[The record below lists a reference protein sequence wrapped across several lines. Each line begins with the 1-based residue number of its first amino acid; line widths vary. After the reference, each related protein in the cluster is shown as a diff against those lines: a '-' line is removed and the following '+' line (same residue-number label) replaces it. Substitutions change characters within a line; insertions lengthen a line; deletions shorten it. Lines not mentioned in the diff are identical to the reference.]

1 MVVEDEVAIAMEL
14 QQLIQAVGHQV
25 IGLAASG
32 EAAIEMAKRL
42 QPDLILMDIIMP
54 GRLDGIA
61 AAEIIT
67 AELDTPVLFLT
78 AHADNDLIH
87 RAKETG
93 AFGYIMKPFREAEI
107 KANIE
112 LALSQ
117 KKMER
122 MLRDATTQ
130 ISSSLKEKEMLL
142 TEIHHRFKNNLQ
154 VIYGLLGLQAG
165 KIGDQRLS
173 ELISDCQ
180 KRIRSMALIHD
191 QLSCSEP
198 LGKVNFALY
207 LKDLTQSL
215 FQVYESR
222 GKIALKLDLQEVW
235 LSMDS
240 ALPCGLILNELISNA
255 LKHGFPDDMKGEVRI
270 AFASDDSNQITLI
283 VSDNGVNFPEDLDFQ
298 NTQTLGLQL
307 VQALTQ
313 QLNGTLELDRSGG
326 TTFRMTFK
334 PK

>member
-1 MVVEDEVAIAMEL
+1 
-14 QQLIQAVGHQV
+14 
-25 IGLAASG
+25 
-32 EAAIEMAKRL
+32 
-42 QPDLILMDIIMP
+42 
-54 GRLDGIA
+54 
-61 AAEIIT
+61 
-67 AELDTPVLFLT
+67 
-78 AHADNDLIH
+78 
-87 RAKETG
+87 
-93 AFGYIMKPFREAEI
+93 
-107 KANIE
+107 
-112 LALSQ
+112 
-117 KKMER
+117 
-122 MLRDATTQ
+122 
-130 ISSSLKEKEMLL
+130 
-142 TEIHHRFKNNLQ
+142 
-154 VIYGLLGLQAG
+154 
-165 KIGDQRLS
+165 
-173 ELISDCQ
+173 
-180 KRIRSMALIHD
+180 MALIHD